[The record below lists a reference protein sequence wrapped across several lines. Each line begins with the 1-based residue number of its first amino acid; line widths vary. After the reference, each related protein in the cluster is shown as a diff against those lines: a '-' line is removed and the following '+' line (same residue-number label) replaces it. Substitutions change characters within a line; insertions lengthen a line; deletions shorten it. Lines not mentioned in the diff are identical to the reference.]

1 MNPKNTTFYA
11 LELFL
16 AVAKEKNFSEVA
28 RQYDVASSVISRQI
42 KQLED
47 DFGQTLFYRNTR
59 AMSLTQAGDVFREH
73 AQVILSQFDTLN
85 QTLHQKNTEPNGIIA
100 INAPVFFG
108 QKHITPHLGE
118 LAKRYP
124 KLQIHLTQTDDFI
137 DPYGEKA
144 DIIVRVAVPMDSNLK
159 QKIIARQRH
168 FLLASPAYLAKN
180 GTPQTPNELAIHQ
193 GLFYRGELGVLRFKN
208 LNTNQILEIGEKM
221 VSNNADSLIQMAM
234 DGAGIVMMPDW
245 AVADEVK
252 TGKLVPILPHIP
264 IASGNEEI
272 VLAILTPQSTY
283 RPVSVQA
290 VIDFLVEKWDGG
302 KAWGVDFQ
310 AAFQYTTK
318 KVQ

>member
-1 MNPKNTTFYA
+1 MNPKNTTFHA

-47 DFGQTLFYRNTR
+47 DFGQTLFYRSTR
-59 AMSLTQAGDVFREH
+59 AMSLTQAGEVFATH
-73 AQVILSQFDTLN
+73 AKAILGEFSHLTDKLN
-85 QTLHQKNTEPNGIIA
+85 DKNQEPSGIIH

-108 QKHITPHLGE
+108 QKHIAPHLGE
-118 LAKRYP
+118 IAKRYP

-180 GTPQTPNELAIHQ
+180 GTPQTPDELATHQ

-208 LNTNQILEIGEKM
+208 LNTNQILDIQEKM
-221 VSNNADSLIQMAM
+221 VSNNADSLIAMAM

-245 AVADEVK
+245 AAADEVK
-252 TGKLVPILPHIP
+252 TGKLVPILADTP
-264 IASGNEEI
+264 ISSDNQEI
-272 VLAILTPQSTY
+272 CVAILTPQSAY

-302 KAWGVDFQ
+302 KSWQMENV
-310 AAFQYTTK
+310 T
-318 KVQ
+318 